1 MRRVAGVLVVAVAM
15 TTQACSSG
23 RQIQGA
29 GPSTTARRT
38 YDRTAEGLVASI
50 TDHLAVERP
59 DLNSWAPPSD
69 QAACAAERIVDG
81 VGVDRLLSIGF
92 DPDQGD
98 LTLPYEPAEQALVVE
113 ALDDCLD
120 FERALVELIG
130 ANGKVSATTAGCIG
144 ARSRADGITADVALA
159 FVTGDQLDVTA
170 DDNRVGES
178 LVRSMTACVD
188 PNKELVPIV
197 PVDPLPTSPTTS
209 TSDTGDSS

>member
-1 MRRVAGVLVVAVAM
+1 VLLVVLLGAAVA
-15 TTQACSSG
+15 ACSTG

-29 GPSTTARRT
+29 GPSTSTPRR
-38 YDRTAEGLVASI
+38 YDRTADGLVASI

-59 DLNSWAPPSD
+59 DLNSWSPPRD
-69 QAACAAERIVDG
+69 QATCAAERIVDG
-81 VGVDRLLSIGF
+81 IGVDRLLSIGF

-98 LTLPYEPAEQALVVE
+98 LTLPYEPAEQALVVG
-113 ALDDCLD
+113 ALDDCIN

-159 FVTGDQLDVTA
+159 FVTGGQLDVTA
-170 DDNRVGES
+170 NDNRVGES

-197 PVDPLPTSPTTS
+197 PVDPLPTSPATS
-209 TSDTGDSS
+209 VGDEGANG

>member
-1 MRRVAGVLVVAVAM
+1 MLAALA
-15 TTQACSSG
+15 ACSTG
-23 RQIQGA
+23 RQIQGT

-38 YDRTAEGLVASI
+38 YDRSAEGLVASI

-59 DLNSWAPPSD
+59 DLNSWAPPED

-81 VGVDRLLSIGF
+81 LGVDRLLSIGF
-92 DPDQGD
+92 DPEQGD
-98 LTLPYEPAEQALVVE
+98 LTLPYEPAEQALVVG
-113 ALDDCLD
+113 ALDDCID

-130 ANGKVSATTAGCIG
+130 ANGKVSATTAGCIA
-144 ARSRADGITADVALA
+144 ARSRADGITADVARA
-159 FVTGDQLDVTA
+159 FVTGGQLDVTA

-188 PNKELVPIV
+188 PTKELVPIV

-209 TSDTGDSS
+209 TGDGGDSS

>member
-1 MRRVAGVLVVAVAM
+1 MRRAAAALVVILAV
-15 TTQACSSG
+15 TFQACSSG

-29 GPSTTARRT
+29 GPSTTAPRR
-38 YDRTAEGLVASI
+38 YDRTAEGLAASI

-59 DLNSWAPPSD
+59 DLNSWTPPSD
-69 QAACAAERIVDG
+69 QAACAAERIVSG
-81 VGVDRLLSIGF
+81 IGVDRLLSIGL
-92 DPDQGD
+92 DPELGD
-98 LTLPYEPAEQALVVE
+98 LTLPYEPAEQALVVA
-113 ALDDCLD
+113 ALDDCID

-159 FVTGDQLDVTA
+159 FVTGDQLDITA

-188 PNKELVPIV
+188 PNNELVPIV
-197 PVDPLPTSPTTS
+197 PVDPLPTSPSTS
-209 TSDTGDSS
+209 TGDVGDSS